1 MVSLDKSATLLRFL
15 TREKSYKSAAAD
27 EKAAR
32 IAGGVD
38 AWISGL
44 DAGRKIDAV
53 QRCRPCRA

>member
-44 DAGRKIDAV
+44 DAGR
-53 QRCRPCRA
+53 